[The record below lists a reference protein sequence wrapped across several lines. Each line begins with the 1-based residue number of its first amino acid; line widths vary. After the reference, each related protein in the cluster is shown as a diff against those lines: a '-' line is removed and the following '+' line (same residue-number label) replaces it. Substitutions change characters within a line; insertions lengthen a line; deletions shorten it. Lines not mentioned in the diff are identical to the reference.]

1 MGRQGR
7 LVVLVGPGRRAPVFV
22 RSAAE
27 GSLVLA
33 KVSHSRR
40 RGGSTN
46 AWEPAAV
53 ESARGHVLFA
63 GTARHES
70 RMNPARDRSGFAP
83 HPDPYLLLQ
92 AARND
97 HKPGGTT
104 S

>member
-1 MGRQGR
+1 M
-7 LVVLVGPGRRAPVFV
+7 VLVGLERRASLFV

-33 KVSHSRR
+33 KVSHSRL

-46 AWEPAAV
+46 ACEPAAV
-53 ESARGHVLFA
+53 ESARGHVLIA

-70 RMNPARDRSGFAP
+70 RMNPARDRSGFASQ
-83 HPDPYLLLQ
+83 PDPCLLLQ